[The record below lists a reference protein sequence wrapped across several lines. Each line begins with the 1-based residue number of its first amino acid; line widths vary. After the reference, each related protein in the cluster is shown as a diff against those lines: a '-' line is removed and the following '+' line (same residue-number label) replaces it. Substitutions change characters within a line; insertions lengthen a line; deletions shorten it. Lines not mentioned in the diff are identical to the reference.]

1 MGEDSIKKNISK
13 NITKYREKIGMS
25 QKEFSARLG
34 VTPSRVSNW
43 EQGANCPTID
53 ILFDACEI
61 LKVSINDIYGVYPDS
76 NMRLSYDEQQYI
88 KRYRVINQ
96 HDHAGKVLLDSTM
109 DYLYNKINESLSKD
123 DILSTKDARIAEL
136 EAAGQTSVTKQII
149 SLVDFQPHTD
159 GTSRMVE
166 YFRSASA
173 GDGVFIM
180 GNEGTEQVMIPNVP
194 PEAREADYAIK
205 ISGISMEP
213 DYHDGDVALVIH
225 TSEMHYG
232 DVGIFIING
241 NAYIKEYGR
250 EELISRNP
258 ESPNI
263 KIAEHDNIVCMGKV
277 VGKIREDEMVR
288 V

>member
-1 MGEDSIKKNISK
+1 MGIGKRIKEARNALNMTQEDLAKLLGITKGAVANYENETSHPKEPIMYKMFDALRVDANYLFQDVTNIPQKKND
-13 NITKYREKIGMS
+13 
-25 QKEFSARLG
+25 
-34 VTPSRVSNW
+34 VT
-43 EQGANCPTID
+43 
-53 ILFDACEI
+53 
-61 LKVSINDIYGVYPDS
+61 
-76 NMRLSYDEQQYI
+76 LSEYNHIQ
-88 KRYRVINQ
+88 RYRDLD
-96 HDHAGKVLLDSTM
+96 DHGKESVDFILNKETKRVELLSA
-109 DYLYNKINESLSKD
+109 
-123 DILSTKDARIAEL
+123 KDARIAEL

-149 SLVDFQPHTD
+149 SLIDFQPHTD

-180 GNEGTEQVMIPNVP
+180 GNEGTEQVAIPHVP
-194 PEAREADYAIK
+194 LEAREADYAIK

-213 DYHDGDVALVIH
+213 DYHDGEVALVVH
-225 TSEMHYG
+225 ASEMHYG